1 MTRPAAGG
9 RHIHL
14 DAAGGRHIH
23 LDAIGGVAGD
33 MFVAAVLDAFP
44 ALAAPC
50 LDAVRHLVGGAAEIA
65 LAPAVSH
72 GFRGARLAVT
82 PRPDHH
88 HHHQHDHQHRAWA
101 EIAGE
106 IAAAPLPP
114 GARDAALGIFRGLA
128 EAEAAVHGVPVES
141 VHFHEVGA
149 IDSIADIVAAGWLID
164 ALGASGWSVG
174 PLPLGSGTARTAHGP
189 IPVPAPATVRLL
201 RGFVVVDDDLPGE
214 RVTPTGAAIL
224 AHLAP
229 AARRPAGRLGATGL
243 GLGTRDLPDRANG
256 LRLLE
261 IRLDAADALRAEEV
275 AVLRF
280 DIDDQT
286 GEDLA
291 VALDRLRAE
300 AGVIDVTQAPAIG
313 KKGRMAVQVRLL
325 AVPDR
330 AEAVADAVFRETT
343 TLGLRLARE
352 ERRVL
357 PRDGVT
363 ADGIR
368 VKRARRPGGA
378 TAKAEIGDLAGDAAA
393 RARRRAAAEAAA
405 LVQPWPEEGT

>member
-1 MTRPAAGG
+1 MTEAAS
-9 RHIHL
+9 
-14 DAAGGRHIH
+14 GGRHIH
-23 LDAIGGVAGD
+23 LDAIGGIAGD
-33 MFVAAVLDAFP
+33 MFAAAVLDAFP
-44 ALAAPC
+44 DLAAPC
-50 LDAVRHLVGGAAEIA
+50 LAAVRGLVGAEADVTLI
-65 LAPAVSH
+65 PATSR
-72 GFRGARLAVT
+72 GFAGARLAVT
-82 PRPDHH
+82 PRHAHH
-88 HHHQHDHQHRAWA
+88 HHHHRPWTGI
-101 EIAGE
+101 ERLIGE
-106 IAAAPLPP
+106 SPLPP

-128 EAEAAVHGVPVES
+128 EAEAAVHGVPVDS

-149 IDSIADIVAAGWLID
+149 VDSIADIVAAGWLID
-164 ALGASGWSVG
+164 ALDAGAAGAAGWSVG
-174 PLPLGSGTARTAHGP
+174 PLPLGAGTARTAHGP

-201 RGFVVVDDDLPGE
+201 RGFAVVDDGLPGE

-243 GLGTRDLPDRANG
+243 GLGTRDLPDRVNG

-261 IRLDAADALRAEEV
+261 IRLDATESVHAEEV

-291 VALDRLRAE
+291 LALDRLREA
-300 AGVIDVTQAPAIG
+300 AGVIDVTQVPAIG
-313 KKGRMAVQVRLL
+313 KKGRMAAQVRLL
-325 AVPDR
+325 ATPDR

-343 TLGLRLARE
+343 TLGLRIARE

-357 PRDGVT
+357 PRDVAT
-363 ADGIR
+363 ADGVR

-378 TAKAEIGDLAGDAAA
+378 TAKAEIADLADADAAT
-393 RARRRAAAEAAA
+393 RARRRHAAETAA
-405 LVQPWPEEGT
+405 LAAPWPEEGT